1 MKVHKLFHPVA
12 TLIVCLALAATPAA
26 AQGFGARAYGM
37 GGAYTAVADD
47 VASLLYNP
55 AGLTASSFEA
65 TLGIGSNDFSDLTK
79 FQEILQEDYP
89 DDLNL
94 GLNVLGGVSLGNY
107 GGAVAVDGS
116 ARAMGDCEGGPE
128 FCADADYMIR
138 YVVGA
143 GFQAAGLPLDLA
155 DLNLGA
161 SISLLGGRRLSHTRT
176 NLDAATYWGETVDQ
190 RAKGYALNLGAR
202 FKATDIVTVGLVAE
216 NVLSSLTWEGTRTE
230 GIYTY
235 AGDEPD
241 GSPAETSLDTVKE
254 RLDTVYRAGV
264 AIEPPMLGATIAADV
279 ASDGSL
285 RFGVEKS
292 FLLNRLAVR
301 AGHAVQDDVR
311 TTTVGLGFNFGP
323 VRVDL
328 AAGSSD
334 GFETVNTMLEG
345 SVRF

>member
-1 MKVHKLFHPVA
+1 MAPGPTAWEALTRLSPTTSLPFST
-12 TLIVCLALAATPAA
+12 TLRVLRQQLRIHV
-26 AQGFGARAYGM
+26 G
-37 GGAYTAVADD
+37 V
-47 VASLLYNP
+47 
-55 AGLTASSFEA
+55 
-65 TLGIGSNDFSDLTK
+65 GSNDFGDLTK
-79 FQEILQEDYP
+79 FQKILQKDYP

-235 AGDEPD
+235 AGDEPV
-241 GSPAETSLDTVKE
+241 GSPAETSLDTVRRSNLPRSTGPVSAVRPPAWE
-254 RLDTVYRAGV
+254 RRWPLD
-264 AIEPPMLGATIAADV
+264 I

-292 FLLNRLAVR
+292 FLLNAGCASGPSFPRTKSPPPQGSASIWARTCGPGGGILGRL
-301 AGHAVQDDVR
+301 
-311 TTTVGLGFNFGP
+311 
-323 VRVDL
+323 
-328 AAGSSD
+328 
-334 GFETVNTMLEG
+334 
-345 SVRF
+345 